1 MNSSIESFQEYIKPY
16 LLQTIAIKTDKK
28 IIRRGRLKIFQMKQH
43 YAKLTLEDKDRT
55 RIYEIPYP
63 YDISKEGNVTN
74 LDYHSNIFMNI
85 HDLDFQCKLLDST
98 KKSKL
103 FDEFVYILPLVEAE

>member
-1 MNSSIESFQEYIKPY
+1 MNSSIENFQEYIKPY

-28 IIRRGRLKIFQMKQH
+28 IIRRGRLKIFQMAQH
-43 YAKLTLEDKDRT
+43 YAKLTLEDEKRT

-63 YDISKEGNVTN
+63 YDISKEGNVTK
-74 LDYHSNIFMNI
+74 LDYHSNVFMNI
-85 HDLDFQCKLLDST
+85 YDLELQCKFLDSS

-103 FDEFVYILPLVEAE
+103 FDEYVYILPLSEAE